1 MLINDFI
8 MKMSVREGLMV
19 HFKAAVLLMNVM
31 INITRANYL
40 SDIDLCVKTQC
51 AVLIKAPQKPSSI
64 HLTWFWLF
72 RMVFKVKMRV
82 LNYYYLMRNC
92 RSVAND

>member
-1 MLINDFI
+1 
-8 MKMSVREGLMV
+8 MV

-51 AVLIKAPQKPSSI
+51 VLIKAPQKPSSI

-72 RMVFKVKMRV
+72 RMVFNVKMSV
-82 LNYYYLMRNC
+82 LCYYYLMRNY
-92 RSVAND
+92 RNVAND